1 MGTPKR
7 AKFSIE
13 NIIETKST
21 ANATRLSNVGQI
33 KISSN
38 DPFYDQFANT
48 LSSASVST
56 PEKPFEEAQ
65 SSDST
70 NSDVLLALSSES
82 SSKIETTFEGKVL
95 NKLDELLIRVARL
108 EKHAAETEE
117 RSKNKKAISALN
129 TVDHAKLNKLGLP
142 ITSLSKM
149 NKLEEQLEKREFAEN
164 LVRFLK
170 KKTNHFDEQRLLTIV
185 Y

>member
-38 DPFYDQFANT
+38 DPFYDQFSNT

-56 PEKPFEEAQ
+56 PEKPATAQ
-65 SSDST
+65 I
-70 NSDVLLALSSES
+70 LM
-82 SSKIETTFEGKVL
+82 F
-95 NKLDELLIRVARL
+95 
-108 EKHAAETEE
+108 
-117 RSKNKKAISALN
+117 
-129 TVDHAKLNKLGLP
+129 
-142 ITSLSKM
+142 
-149 NKLEEQLEKREFAEN
+149 
-164 LVRFLK
+164 
-170 KKTNHFDEQRLLTIV
+170 